1 LNSTYRDAVS
11 LIYLDFNRTTPVAP
25 SVLASMQAFWS
36 THFMLPS
43 QSHVHASAV
52 SEAIEGARE
61 GVSML
66 LGCDPFEVV
75 FTSGGTEANNLGVL
89 GAAMICHA
97 GGDPQDLVASYPCN
111 CDVPPPHALI
121 AEIEGESVMAAARQ
135 LRLLGWIV
143 DTVPCDERGV
153 VSVDA
158 FESRFEPTTRL
169 VCLQLAN
176 PVLGTIQPI
185 RELSDRCHNHGI
197 RVHCDATAAVGRV
210 PVDVN
215 QLRVDTLSLT
225 AHQFYGPKGIGA
237 LFVRRGLDLHP
248 ISFGESREMGL
259 RAGSENVPG
268 IVGLGAAASLTA
280 RCVDEAQSTLQ
291 ALCDRLV
298 DGLRSTL
305 DGRIIVLGETADRLP
320 NTVAIEMASE
330 AKRIQKSA
338 RQIVA
343 ASAQSAS
350 PPDEITRV
358 LRAIG
363 RSDKQIG
370 RTLRFSVGWTTSH
383 DQIDRAI
390 DRLAEACECAA
401 P

>member
-1 LNSTYRDAVS
+1 M
-11 LIYLDFNRTTPVAP
+11 AP
-25 SVLASMQAFWS
+25 SVVESMQAFWS

-52 SEAIEGARE
+52 SEAIESARE

-89 GAAMICHA
+89 GAAMLCHA
-97 GGDPQDLVASYPCN
+97 GSDPRDLVPAYPCN
-111 CDVPPPHALI
+111 SDVPPPHALVS
-121 AEIEGESVMAAARQ
+121 AIENESVMAAAKH
-135 LRLLGWIV
+135 LRMLGWQV
-143 DTVPCDERGV
+143 DFVPCDADGL

-169 VCLQLAN
+169 VCLQLAS
-176 PVLGTIQPI
+176 PVLGTIQPV
-185 RELSDRCHNHGI
+185 RKLADRCHSRGI
-197 RVHCDATAAVGRV
+197 RIHCDATTAVGRI

-215 QLRVDTLSLT
+215 TLRVDTLSLT
-225 AHQFYGPKGIGA
+225 AHQFYGPKGCGA

-268 IVGLGAAASLTA
+268 IVGLGTAASLTA
-280 RCVDEAQSTLQ
+280 RCVEEARATLEE
-291 ALCDRLV
+291 LCERLV

-305 DGRIIVLGETADRLP
+305 DGRVIVLSEHVERLP
-320 NTVAIEMASE
+320 NTIAIEMGCE
-330 AKRIQKSA
+330 ARRIQQAA
-338 RQIVA
+338 RQLVV
-343 ASAQSAS
+343 ASAQSGS

-363 RSDKQIG
+363 RSEKQIG
-370 RTLRFSVGWTTSH
+370 RTLRFSVGWTTSRE
-383 DQIDRAI
+383 QIDRAVDMI
-390 DRLAEACECAA
+390 AEACECASR
-401 P
+401 

>member
-1 LNSTYRDAVS
+1 MS

-25 SVLASMQAFWS
+25 SVIDAMQAFWT

-52 SEAIEGARE
+52 NEAIENARE
-61 GVSML
+61 GVSLL

-75 FTSGGTEANNLGVL
+75 FTSGGTEANNLGIL
-89 GAAMICHA
+89 GAAMICRA
-97 GGDPQDLVASYPCN
+97 GGDSTDLVPAYPCN
-111 CDVPPPHALI
+111 RDEPAPHALV
-121 AEIEGESVMAAARQ
+121 AEIESEAVLASAIQ
-135 LRLLGWIV
+135 LRLLGWEIE
-143 DTVPCDERGV
+143 TVPCNSFGILSTHE
-153 VSVDA
+153 
-158 FESRFEPTTRL
+158 FQSRFRETTRL

-185 RELSDRCHNHGI
+185 RELADLCHNRGI
-197 RVHCDATAAVGRV
+197 RVHCDATAAVGRI
-210 PVDVN
+210 PIDVN

-225 AHQFYGPKGIGA
+225 AHKIYGPKGVGA

-280 RCVDEAQSTLQ
+280 RCVDEAQSTLSE
-291 ALCDRLV
+291 LSDRLI

-305 DGRIIVLGETADRLP
+305 DGRVTVLSEHCDRLP
-320 NTVAIEMASE
+320 NTIAIEMGCE
-330 AKRIQKSA
+330 ARRLQKAA
-338 RQIVA
+338 RHIVV
-343 ASAQSAS
+343 ASAQSNH
-350 PPDEITRV
+350 PPDEMTRI

-363 RSDKQIG
+363 RTDKQIG
-370 RTLRFSVGWTTSH
+370 RTLRFSVGWTTSRE
-383 DQIDRAI
+383 QIDKAV
-390 DRLAEACECAA
+390 DLLAEASECLSL
-401 P
+401 

>member
-1 LNSTYRDAVS
+1 MS

-25 SVLASMQAFWS
+25 SVVESMQAFWS

-52 SEAIEGARE
+52 GEAVENARE

-89 GAAMICHA
+89 GAAMLCHA
-97 GGDPQDLVASYPCN
+97 GGEPHELVPSYPCN
-111 CDVPPPHALI
+111 RDVPPPHALI
-121 AEIEGESVMAAARQ
+121 SEIEDEAVMAAAKH
-135 LRLLGWIV
+135 LRLLGWKV
-143 DTVPCDERGV
+143 DFVPCNSDGV
-153 VSVDA
+153 VSADD
-158 FESRFEPTTRL
+158 FESRFELTTRL
-169 VCLQLAN
+169 ACLQLAN
-176 PVLGTIQPI
+176 PVLGTIQPV
-185 RELSDRCHNHGI
+185 RELADRCHNQGI
-197 RVHCDATAAVGRV
+197 RLHCDATAAVGRL

-225 AHQFYGPKGIGA
+225 AHKFYGPKGSGA

-248 ISFGESREMGL
+248 ISYGESREMGL

-280 RCVDEAQSTLQ
+280 RCVDEAQATLQ
-291 ALCDRLV
+291 ELCDRLV
-298 DGLRSTL
+298 QGLRSTL
-305 DGRIIVLGETADRLP
+305 DGEITVLSENSERLP
-320 NTVAIEMASE
+320 NTVTVEMGCE
-330 AKRIQKSA
+330 ARRIQKAA
-338 RQIVA
+338 RQLVVA
-343 ASAQSAS
+343 GALSES
-350 PPDEITRV
+350 PPDEFTRV

-363 RSDKQIG
+363 RTDKQIG
-370 RTLRFSVGWTTSH
+370 RTLRFSVGWTTSRE
-383 DQIDRAI
+383 QIDRAI
-390 DRLAEACECAA
+390 DLIAEACECAS